1 MAAIHDGFKVPRFEN
16 DTTSD
21 QDNVVA
27 AGQERDTVGD
37 EDPGFCRKQ
46 TIRSDD
52 MICGEFVSYMKLQR
66 VRYRLTVNMT
76 RNVRIYGG

>member
-1 MAAIHDGFKVPRFEN
+1 MTAIHNGFKISRFEN

-46 TIRSDD
+46 TVRSDD
-52 MICGEFVSYMKLQR
+52 MVYGWFVSYIRLQHEFGTD
-66 VRYRLTVNMT
+66 LP
-76 RNVRIYGG
+76 